1 MIGIIDY
8 GLGNVQSFINSYRK
22 LGISAKPIKNKN
34 DFENV
39 DRMILPGVGSFDA
52 AIQMLFASE
61 LIQKI
66 EDLVL
71 NESMPILGVC
81 VGMQIMARKSEEG
94 EKKGLN
100 WIDADVKRIKKLD
113 NLPLPHMGW
122 NEIKLSNQDSTLLKS
137 LNNSKF
143 YFLHS
148 YFLAMDNK
156 DEQIALTN
164 YSTVLTAAIQK
175 NNIYGCQFH
184 PEKSHSAGLKVL
196 GNFANL

>member
-8 GLGNVQSFINSYRK
+8 GLGNVQSFINSYKK
-22 LGISAKPIKNKN
+22 LGISSKPIKNKR

-61 LIQKI
+61 LVQKL

-71 NESMPILGVC
+71 NKSLPILGVC

-100 WIDADVKRIKKLD
+100 WIDADVKKIKKLD

-122 NEIKLSNQDSTLLKS
+122 NEIRLSHLDSTLLKN
-137 LNNSKF
+137 LDNSKF

-148 YFLAMDNK
+148 YFLSIDNK
-156 DEQIALTN
+156 DEEIALTN
-164 YSTVLTAAIQK
+164 YGSALTAAIQK